1 MSEDRIYDEAMS
13 EAQRLGLMSGSI
25 ATDRCR
31 CPTCG
36 EGFTTEGNFDR
47 HLMPG
52 RTADDFDGSWCQPP
66 TTVGLIQHGGGWW
79 HQPGPGEAAWEG
91 RSNSDRESQ
100 RAAEASGGHPTE
112 GDAA

>member
-1 MSEDRIYDEAMS
+1 MTYM
-13 EAQRLGLMSGSI
+13 QGWTVSI
-25 ATDRCR
+25 KRQI
-31 CPTCG
+31 PTG
-36 EGFTTEGNFDR
+36 ESDVREVFTTEGNFDR

-66 TTVGLIQHGGGWW
+66 AAAGLIQHGGGWW
-79 HQPGPGEAAWEG
+79 AQPGPNRAAWEG

-100 RAAEASGGHPTE
+100 RAAEAPDGPGE